1 MKDILTIE
9 KIQRRATKFILNDFS
24 SDYKSRL
31 ISLGLLPLMFIYE
44 LFDILF
50 FLKCLKR
57 TMLHS
62 PLFPQDL
69 VLT

>member
-31 ISLGLLPLMFIYE
+31 ISLGLLPLMFLYE

-50 FLKCLKR
+50 FLKCLK
-57 TMLHS
+57 
-62 PLFPQDL
+62 FPESSF
-69 VLT
+69 VAS